1 MPDQYNPDLV
11 DKEISDNK
19 EKGTTVTLTG
29 FKRKS
34 GFKPKDLAV
43 SLARSFQIF
52 DEEDLFAEI
61 IYNNNDPIKLTN
73 TLRYD
78 NIKKVFEWNLPS
90 DNRKIQSDFDY
101 EYKDEVKGNII
112 SAVGT
117 VPERMRGI
125 ALFSRGKLVN
135 HYDFY
140 NVKATSHG
148 YSYITGWLD
157 INFIDNFDD
166 DVISTDRQS
175 LNWEIE
181 ETSELKEY
189 LSDVIRAFFNERT
202 KKIRAEKLKVLKNES
217 GFDLESWISGLQK
230 HEKKL
235 AKKIT
240 DSIIDAEG
248 IGIIKAAELV
258 KFTKDAFQF
267 EAFKELAHEIE
278 EAAFEKPENIIEL
291 FKEWE
296 IIEAKEIYKIAQV
309 RLQTIDKFENHI
321 KGNSRE
327 VPELHNFFK
336 KFPWLLDSNI
346 MNFQDEVTFS
356 KLLKDNFKDEDIDG
370 PDRRIDFLCHTFADD
385 FFIIE
390 LKRPNAVI
398 SNKELDQALDYVAF
412 VEAKLGNEKD
422 KNVYCYIVGSHL
434 ANTDGVKRK
443 AKAYR
448 NDKAVY
454 FKTYAELLSK
464 ARGHHKELID
474 KYNELQ
480 KK

>member
-189 LSDVIRAFFNERT
+189 YRMLY
-202 KKIRAEKLKVLKNES
+202 VLFLMSE
-217 GFDLESWISGLQK
+217 Q
-230 HEKKL
+230 
-235 AKKIT
+235 
-240 DSIIDAEG
+240 
-248 IGIIKAAELV
+248 
-258 KFTKDAFQF
+258 
-267 EAFKELAHEIE
+267 
-278 EAAFEKPENIIEL
+278 
-291 FKEWE
+291 
-296 IIEAKEIYKIAQV
+296 
-309 RLQTIDKFENHI
+309 
-321 KGNSRE
+321 
-327 VPELHNFFK
+327 
-336 KFPWLLDSNI
+336 
-346 MNFQDEVTFS
+346 
-356 KLLKDNFKDEDIDG
+356 
-370 PDRRIDFLCHTFADD
+370 RR
-385 FFIIE
+385 
-390 LKRPNAVI
+390 
-398 SNKELDQALDYVAF
+398 
-412 VEAKLGNEKD
+412 
-422 KNVYCYIVGSHL
+422 
-434 ANTDGVKRK
+434 
-443 AKAYR
+443 
-448 NDKAVY
+448 
-454 FKTYAELLSK
+454 
-464 ARGHHKELID
+464 
-474 KYNELQ
+474 
-480 KK
+480 